1 MTNELTLCQEF
12 IDAHSD
18 DAARAIERLPDQDAA
33 ALLAA
38 LPAPTAARALDAMM
52 PPLGAD
58 CVARLDTP
66 TAAAMLAE
74 LRPGRAA
81 VLLRHFD
88 DATRAAILEQ
98 MPPDEARALRA
109 ALRHEAGSAG
119 AVMDSR
125 VLAARESQSVGD
137 VLGALRRSS
146 RLAHDTVFVVDDEHR
161 LVGVVGL
168 RVLMTARPVEAMAA
182 IVDRSVG
189 RVPASAARAAIVNHP
204 GWTRSHILP
213 VVDDQSVLL
222 GAIPHETVRA
232 LLIEDALGGPT
243 RVDATTTMV
252 ALGELYW
259 LGLSGVLDG
268 VASAVRRAATQ
279 VPEVNHGTH

>member
-1 MTNELTLCQEF
+1 MTNELTLCQGF
-12 IDAHSD
+12 IDAHRD
-18 DAARAIERLPDQDAA
+18 DAARAIERLPEMEAA

-58 CVARLDTP
+58 CLARLDTP
-66 TAAAMLAE
+66 SAAAIVAG

-81 VLLRHFD
+81 VLLRHVD
-88 DATRAAILEQ
+88 DSTRGAILEQ
-98 MPPDEARALRA
+98 MPQDEARALRA
-109 ALRHEAGSAG
+109 ALRYAAGTAG

-125 VLAARESQSVGD
+125 ILAARESQTAGD

-146 RLAHDTVFVVDDEHR
+146 RLAHDAVFVVDDEHR

-168 RVLMTARPVEAMAA
+168 RALLTARPGEALAA
-182 IVDRSVG
+182 MVDRSVG
-189 RVPASAARAAIVNHP
+189 RVSASAARAAIINHP
-204 GWTRSHILP
+204 GWTRFHILP

-268 VASAVRRAATQ
+268 VASAVRSAAART
-279 VPEVNHGTH
+279 PEVTHGTR